1 MYQTKTKSL
10 REWYGGIT
18 MRSSSVVVLFIS
30 ITEAALRA
38 LEIEENSVGSKSV
51 TGMVGKSN
59 SIKKL
64 SCDSS
69 FWIIEVEPLD
79 VLISGTFLAVKIP
92 EAVRNSTVLE
102 LIKLVAKSVCA
113 AANVAWPQILT
124 CKRVFNSCSVNLENF
139 LNRVSLIVGLNL
151 LKKGWKLKRTG

>member
-1 MYQTKTKSL
+1 
-10 REWYGGIT
+10 

-51 TGMVGKSN
+51 IGMVGKSN

-69 FWIIEVEPLD
+69 F
-79 VLISGTFLAVKIP
+79 
-92 EAVRNSTVLE
+92 
-102 LIKLVAKSVCA
+102 
-113 AANVAWPQILT
+113 
-124 CKRVFNSCSVNLENF
+124 
-139 LNRVSLIVGLNL
+139 
-151 LKKGWKLKRTG
+151 